1 MLTRP
6 SKTVPRVFDLWAD
19 DLVRGSLLKKDD
31 CSGVITT
38 FRTIAR
44 VRVGTIILL
53 EERLVWLRN
62 HFANQLERYGA
73 FESGLSK
80 EVLPVLAWLDTAK
93 EVDLGT
99 R

>member
-6 SKTVPRVFDLWAD
+6 SKTVRRVFDIWAD
-19 DLVRGSLLKKDD
+19 DLVRGSLVTNDD
-31 CSGVITT
+31 CSGVIAT

-44 VRVGTIILL
+44 ARVGTIILL
-53 EERLVWLRN
+53 DESLVWLRN

-73 FESGLSK
+73 FEPELSK

-93 EVDLGT
+93 EVVLGT